1 MNENSLVTG
10 KVLSNTSKK
19 SEEHPT
25 YKIIFAPDTEAII
38 PAIRNQ
44 SIIPTKPDILLMDS
58 LLDKIDKLTNNND
71 DQEQSVDSEQK
82 DPEDHIVNKN
92 KSNLIEKVELRKV
105 LDLIIEYTE
114 KIKQYGFQIDVEYND
129 SSDILQIIFKIE
141 KGNINFQQ

>member
-1 MNENSLVTG
+1 
-10 KVLSNTSKK
+10 
-19 SEEHPT
+19 
-25 YKIIFAPDTEAII
+25 
-38 PAIRNQ
+38 
-44 SIIPTKPDILLMDS
+44 MDS

-129 SSDILQIIFKIE
+129 SSDILQITFKIE
-141 KGNINFQQ
+141 KGNINFHQ